1 MHGRLFGRLI
11 HDKRVGVGANH
22 AVAQVDDA
30 RGILFRKFGVVGDHD
45 HEAVL
50 GHVLE
55 QVHDL
60 HGRVRIERAG
70 RLVGQDDVRVVD
82 QCAGDRHALHLAAGQ
97 LVRLFIDVFA
107 ESDLLQRLAR
117 TFATV
122 GLADAGNRQREF
134 DVRQNRLMRN
144 QIVALEHEADGVVAV
159 RIPIA
164 ILVLARRDAVDHQ
177 IAVVIPVE
185 AADDVEQGG
194 LAGTRGT
201 QNRDE
206 FAVA

>member
-1 MHGRLFGRLI
+1 MYVFTPVDTDRISAMPMMPIEPANEVSRVRTFLVFRLLKLNASDVANDIDARPIVLYTAGCSALV
-11 HDKRVGVGANH
+11 HDERVGVGADH

-97 LVRLFIDVFA
+97 LVWLLVDVFA

-122 GLADAGNRQREF
+122 ALPMPEIVSASSTF
-134 DVRQNRLMRN
+134 DR
-144 QIVALEHEADGVVAV
+144 IVW
-159 RIPIA
+159 
-164 ILVLARRDAVDHQ
+164 
-177 IAVVIPVE
+177 
-185 AADDVEQGG
+185 
-194 LAGTRGT
+194 
-201 QNRDE
+201 
-206 FAVA
+206 